1 MPTRILVLAALA
13 PVLLAAPELAQASD
27 YVPGQVIVKYRDGTS
42 ATEQS
47 GLEEEAGAQP
57 EEAIPGGSTQLEIR
71 DGDSVKRTIAE
82 LRADPNVAYAV
93 PNVVAH
99 ASGLHPNDPGFR
111 LQWNFSGPFGVN
123 TPDAWS
129 LARQRRSPGG
139 RGAKVA
145 VLDTGVAYRTYRRYR
160 RAPDLRLKGFL
171 RGYDFVDDD
180 RYPFDLNG
188 HGTHVA
194 GTIAETVNNRK
205 AATGIAYRAKI
216 MPLRVL
222 DSEGT
227 GDTVSIAR
235 AIRYAARHGV
245 NVINLSLEFGSSV
258 RGSQIPDV
266 LGAIR
271 YALRRGVTI
280 TAAAGNQADAVVAYP
295 ARANG
300 VIAVAGT
307 TERGCEADYSNAG
320 TDVDVSAPGGG
331 VDAANEDNAW
341 DLQHCRPDEQGRDI
355 FQQTFTSSF
364 RRFGLP
370 SGYEGT
376 SMAAPHVAGI
386 AALIIGT
393 KRLGRRPHP
402 LAVTQQLERT
412 ARDLGVPGFDPRY
425 GYGLV
430 DAAAALR

>member
-1 MPTRILVLAALA
+1 MPARFLVPAALA
-13 PVLLAAPELAQASD
+13 LVLLAAPGVADAAE
-27 YVPGQVIVKYRDGTS
+27 YIPGQVIVKYRDGTT
-42 ATEQS
+42 APEQT
-47 GLEEEAGAQP
+47 GLEQETGTRP
-57 EEAIPGGSTQLEIR
+57 EQALPGGSTQLKIG
-71 DGDSVKRTIAE
+71 DGDSVKRTLAQ
-82 LRADPNVAYAV
+82 LRADPSVAYAV

-99 ASGLHPNDPGFR
+99 ASAVRPNDPGFR
-111 LQWNFSGPFGVN
+111 LQWNFSGPFGIN
-123 TPDAWS
+123 MPDAWS
-129 LARQRRSPGG
+129 LARQRGSPGG

-145 VLDTGVAYRTYRRYR
+145 VLDTGVAYRSFKRYR
-160 RAPDLRLKGFL
+160 RAPDLRLRGFL

-180 RYPFDLNG
+180 RNPFDLNG

-194 GTIAETVNNRK
+194 GTIAEVLNNRK

-235 AIRYAARHGV
+235 AIRYAARRRV

-258 RGSQIPDV
+258 RASQIPDV

-295 ARANG
+295 ARARG

-307 TERGCEADYSNAG
+307 TNRGCEADYSNAG
-320 TDVDVSAPGGG
+320 SDVDVAAPGGG
-331 VDAANEDNAW
+331 VDAANEDNTW
-341 DLQHCRPDEQGRDI
+341 DLQHCRPDEPGRDI

-370 SGYEGT
+370 GGYEGT

-386 AALIIGT
+386 AALIVGT
-393 KRLGRRPHP
+393 RRLGRRPRP
-402 LAVTQQLERT
+402 QAVLQHIESTS
-412 ARDLGVPGFDPRY
+412 RDLGPPGFDTRY
-425 GYGLV
+425 GHGLV